1 MIFFVVLG
9 WLLAA
14 LALGGAVYTVL
25 AAVFVGRYAPRS
37 ESAASAPPAVTVLKP
52 LHGAEP
58 HLEGNLATF
67 FAQDY
72 PAPFQLVFGIQDEND
87 PAVEVVERLRARYP
101 GVEAAHV
108 VDGRRHGSN
117 AKISNLINM
126 QAVARHDVLIL
137 SDSDIAV
144 PSDYLGRVAAALQP
158 KEVGAVTCLYTGWAG
173 AGLGSRF
180 CAMGIDYQFLPNAVT
195 SMVLGLA
202 EPCFGSTIAIKRKV
216 LDEIGGLRAF
226 AGFLADDYEIGRA
239 VRAKGYHIVIP
250 RLVVR
255 HACNEKSVGEWLAHE
270 LRWARTLR
278 VVAPAGHACSI
289 VTHAIP
295 LALLGTILSGFALFA
310 IACLVTTLAAR
321 AMLKWR
327 IDRLYGCNGGPLWLL
342 PARDVLSFG
351 VFLVSLFGGSVEW
364 QGERLR
370 VEQDGVLSKHEVG

>member
-1 MIFFVVLG
+1 MVFFVILG
-9 WLLAA
+9 WSLAA
-14 LALGGAVYTVL
+14 LALCGAAYTAL

-37 ESAASAPPAVTVLKP
+37 EPAASAPPAVTVLKP

-58 HLEGNLATF
+58 HLEDNLASF
-67 FAQDY
+67 FAQVY
-72 PAPFQLVFGIQDEND
+72 PAPFQLVFGVQDEHD
-87 PAVEVVERLRARYP
+87 PAIDVVERLCARYP
-101 GVEAAHV
+101 GVEAALV

-117 AKISNLINM
+117 AKVSNLINM
-126 QAVARHDVLIL
+126 QAAARHDVLIL

-158 KEVGAVTCLYTGWAG
+158 KKVGAVTCFYTGWAG

-195 SMVLGLA
+195 GIALGLA
-202 EPCFGSTIAIKRKV
+202 EPCFGSTIALKCTV
-216 LDEIGGLRAF
+216 LDEIGGLQAF
-226 AGFLADDYEIGRA
+226 ANFLADDYEIGRA
-239 VRAKGYHIVIP
+239 VRAKGYHIAIS
-250 RLVVR
+250 RFAAR
-255 HACNEKSVGEWLAHE
+255 HACNEKSIAEWLAHE

-295 LALLGTILSGFALFA
+295 LALLGTILSGFTLFA
-310 IACLVTTLAAR
+310 VACLVTTLAAR

-327 IDRLYGCNGGPLWLL
+327 IDRHFDCDGGQLWLL

-364 QGERLR
+364 RGSHLR
-370 VEQDGVLSKHEVG
+370 VEQDGVLTEW

>member
-1 MIFFVVLG
+1 MVFFVLLG
-9 WLLAA
+9 WSLAA
-14 LALGGAVYTVL
+14 LALCGAAYTVL
-25 AAVFVGRYAPRS
+25 AAVLAGRYAPKGER
-37 ESAASAPPAVTVLKP
+37 AASAPPAVTVLKT

-58 HLEGNLATF
+58 HLEDNLATF
-67 FAQDY
+67 FTQVY
-72 PAPFQLVFGIQDEND
+72 PAPVQLVFGVQDAND
-87 PAVEVVERLRARYP
+87 PAIDVVERLRARYP
-101 GVEAAHV
+101 DAEVELV
-108 VDGRRHGSN
+108 VDGTRHGSN
-117 AKISNLINM
+117 AKVSNLINM
-126 QAVARHDVLIL
+126 QAVARHAVLIM

-144 PSDYLGRVAAALQP
+144 PCDYLGRVAAALQP
-158 KEVGAVTCLYTGWAG
+158 KEVGAVTCFYTGWAG

-180 CAMGIDYQFLPNAVT
+180 CAMGIDYQFLPNAIAGIA
-195 SMVLGLA
+195 LGLA
-202 EPCFGSTIAIKRKV
+202 EPCFGSTIALRLTV
-216 LDEIGGLRAF
+216 LDEIGGLQAF

-255 HACNEKSVGEWLAHE
+255 HACNEKNLGEWLAHE

-278 VVAPAGHACSI
+278 IVAPAGHVCSI

-327 IDRLYGCNGGPLWLL
+327 IDRLYSCNGGPFWLL
-342 PARDVLSFG
+342 LARDVLSFS

-364 QGERLR
+364 QGSRMR
-370 VEQDGVLSKHEVG
+370 VEQNGVLSKW

>member
-9 WLLAA
+9 WSLAA
-14 LALGGAVYTVL
+14 LALCGAVYTVL
-25 AAVFVGRYAPRS
+25 AAISVRLYAPRS
-37 ESAASAPPAVTVLKP
+37 GAAASQPPAVTVLKP

-58 HLEGNLATF
+58 HLEDNLETF

-72 PAPFQLVFGIQDEND
+72 TAPFQLVFGIQDEND
-87 PAVEVVERLRARYP
+87 PAIEVVERLRARYP
-101 GVEAAHV
+101 DVQAALV

-126 QAVARHDVLIL
+126 QETARHDMLIL
-137 SDSDIAV
+137 SDADIAV
-144 PSDYLGRVAAALQP
+144 PSDYLGRVAEALQP

-173 AGLGSRF
+173 AGLGSRL
-180 CAMGIDYQFLPNAVT
+180 CAMGIDYQFLPNAVI
-195 SMVLGLA
+195 SLVLNLA
-202 EPCFGSTIAIKRKV
+202 EPCFGSTIAIKRAV

-239 VRAKGYHIVIP
+239 VRAKGYRIAIP
-250 RLVVR
+250 RFVVR
-255 HACNEKSVGEWLAHE
+255 HACNEKNIHEWLAHE

-278 VVAPAGHACSI
+278 VVAPAGHVCSI
-289 VTHAIP
+289 VIHAIP
-295 LALLGTILSGFALFA
+295 LALLGIILSGFTLFG

-321 AMLKWR
+321 TVLKWR

-351 VFLVSLFGGSVEW
+351 VFLISLFGGSVEW
-364 QGERLR
+364 QGSRLR
-370 VEQDGVLSKHEVG
+370 VEQNGDLSEW

>member
-1 MIFFVVLG
+1 MIFFTVLG
-9 WLLAA
+9 WLSAA
-14 LALGGAVYTVL
+14 LALGGAIYTVL
-25 AAVFVGRYAPRS
+25 AAIAAGRYAPRS
-37 ESAASAPPAVTVLKP
+37 EPAAASPPAATVLKP

-58 HLEGNLATF
+58 NLEDNLATF
-67 FAQDY
+67 FVQDY
-72 PAPFQLVFGIQDEND
+72 PAPFQLVFGVQDEAD
-87 PAVEVVERLRARYP
+87 PAIQVVERLRARYP
-101 GVEAAHV
+101 GVNAALV

-126 QAVARHDVLIL
+126 QEAARHDVLIL

-144 PSDYLGRVAAALQP
+144 PSDYLGRVATALEP
-158 KEVGAVTCLYTGWAG
+158 DEVGAVTCLYTGWAG
-173 AGLGSRF
+173 AGVGSRL

-195 SMVLGLA
+195 SIVLGLA
-202 EPCFGSTIAIKRKV
+202 EPCFGSTIALKRKV

-226 AGFLADDYEIGRA
+226 ANFLADDYEIGRA
-239 VRAKGYHIVIP
+239 VRARGYHIAFP

-255 HACNEKSVGEWLAHE
+255 HTCNEKSFGEWLAHE

-278 VVAPAGHACSI
+278 IVTPAGHMSSI

-295 LALLGTILSGFALFA
+295 LALLGVILTGFTLFALA
-310 IACLVTTLAAR
+310 SLVTTVGAR

-327 IDRLYGCNGGPLWLL
+327 IDRLYRCNGGSIWLL

-370 VEQDGVLSKHEVG
+370 VKQDGALSEW

>member
-9 WLLAA
+9 WSLAA
-14 LALGGAVYTVL
+14 LALCGAVYTVM
-25 AAVFVGRYAPRS
+25 AALFAGRYAPRS
-37 ESAASAPPAVTVLKP
+37 EPGASAPPAVTVLKP

-58 HLEGNLATF
+58 HLEDNLATF

-72 PAPFQLVFGIQDEND
+72 PAPFQLVFGVQDEGD
-87 PAVEVVERLRARYP
+87 PAIEVVERLRARYP
-101 GVEAAHV
+101 AVAATLV

-117 AKISNLINM
+117 AKISNLINIET
-126 QAVARHDVLIL
+126 AVHHDVLIL
-137 SDSDIAV
+137 SDSDISV

-158 KEVGAVTCLYTGWAG
+158 KEVGGVTCLYTGWAG

-195 SMVLGLA
+195 SVVLDLA
-202 EPCFGSTIAIKRKV
+202 EPCFGSTIALKRAV

-226 AGFLADDYEIGRA
+226 ANFLADDYEIGRA
-239 VRAKGYHIVIP
+239 VRARGYHIAIP
-250 RLVVR
+250 RFVVR
-255 HACNEKSVGEWLAHE
+255 HACNEEDLREWLSHE

-278 VVAPAGHACSI
+278 VVAPAGHTCSI
-289 VTHAIP
+289 VTHVIP
-295 LALLGTILSGFALFA
+295 LALLGTILSGFTLFA
-310 IACLVTTLAAR
+310 ITCLVTTLAAR
-321 AMLKWR
+321 AVLKWR

-364 QGERLR
+364 RGNRMR
-370 VEQDGVLSKHEVG
+370 VEQDGVLSEW